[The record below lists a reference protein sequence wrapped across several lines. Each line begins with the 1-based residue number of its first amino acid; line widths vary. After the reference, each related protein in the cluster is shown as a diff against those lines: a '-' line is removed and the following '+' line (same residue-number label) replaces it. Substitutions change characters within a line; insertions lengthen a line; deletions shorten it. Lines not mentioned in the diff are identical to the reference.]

1 MEENNEKVLR
11 TAVITG
17 ASRGIGRAIAIKL
30 AKSGINVVIGYAGNS
45 EKALETSN
53 LCIEEARKNGFEI
66 ETLTC
71 QADISTQE
79 GASELI
85 NASLDKFGR
94 IDILVNNAGRTMDN
108 LLLRMDEEH
117 FDKVIDTNL
126 KGAFLCCQLVARTMM
141 KQRFGRIINISSV
154 VGLHGN
160 AGQANYAASK
170 AGLIGLTK
178 SIAKELGAKGIT
190 CNAVAPGF
198 INTDMTKVMT
208 EDAKKGLMSTIPMKR
223 AGEGSDIA
231 NAVAFLASEESSYIT
246 GQVLGVDG
254 GMGC

>member
-141 KQRFGRIINISSV
+141 KQRFGRIIT
-154 VGLHGN
+154 
-160 AGQANYAASK
+160 GQANYAASK